1 MFEQPLSVNGSY
13 NFRGCIQPWD
23 SPEGDGNFSQKK
35 KKKEKKKL
43 MEEIDTNFA

>member
-1 MFEQPLSVNGSY
+1 MTLTILEDAY
-13 NFRGCIQPWD
+13 NHGILLKEMGIFL
-23 SPEGDGNFSQKK
+23 KK